1 MVKELQ
7 GVTAPPVHWAHIYVC
22 RYVEGLMA
30 AFDAVSQSGSH
41 RIHIGH
47 TGTSL
52 SQTRTVVETAVA
64 IVFPLYSCWA
74 HWRLPILDTNRCA
87 HSAIPIG
94 HTDTSLLSTQTVQD
108 YIWRISQGEIR
119 VWRDRYHLAT
129 GCVGRHLADRV
140 WPAHEHG
147 PEERPA
153 GIAAC
158 RGGGGARG
166 VVAG

>member
-1 MVKELQ
+1 
-7 GVTAPPVHWAHIYVC
+7 
-22 RYVEGLMA
+22 MA
-30 AFDAVSQSGSH
+30 AFDAVSQSSSH

-52 SQTRTVVETAVA
+52 SQTQSV
-64 IVFPLYSCWA
+64 
-74 HWRLPILDTNRCA
+74 A
-87 HSAIPIG
+87 HSAVPVV
-94 HTDTSLLSTQTVQD
+94 HTDTSLFWTQTVQD
-108 YIWRISQGEIR
+108 YIWRILQGGIR
-119 VWRDRYHLAT
+119 VWRDRYYLAT

>member
-7 GVTAPPVHWAHIYVC
+7 GVTAPPVHWAHITIC

-47 TGTSL
+47 SGTSL

-74 HWRLPILDTNRCA
+74 HWCLPILDTNRCA

-108 YIWRISQGEIR
+108 YIWRISQGGIR
-119 VWRDRYHLAT
+119 VWRDISLYSQTPPCKSQTVQYDRTTSVTYLT
-129 GCVGRHLADRV
+129 GRDSC
-140 WPAHEHG
+140 
-147 PEERPA
+147 
-153 GIAAC
+153 AA
-158 RGGGGARG
+158 
-166 VVAG
+166 